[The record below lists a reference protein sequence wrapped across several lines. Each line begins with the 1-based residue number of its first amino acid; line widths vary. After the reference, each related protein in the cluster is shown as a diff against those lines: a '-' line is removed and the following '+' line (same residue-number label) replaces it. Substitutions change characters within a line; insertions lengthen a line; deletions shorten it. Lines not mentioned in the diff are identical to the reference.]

1 MISTTQFR
9 PGAKIEISGEPYTIV
24 EYQHVKPGK
33 GGAFVRTKLKSL
45 KSGSVVERTF
55 RAGESLEEPD
65 MEEREMQF
73 LYSQGTDFHFMDT
86 GNYEQL
92 SFVED
97 QLGESRDFLK
107 ENMLVNILFYK
118 GRPLS
123 VELPTFVELVIT
135 QTDPGFRGDTATGGN
150 KPAVLET
157 GATVKVPL
165 HLEEGNVIKVDTRTH
180 MYVERVR

>member
-45 KSGSVVERTF
+45 KSGSVVEHTF

-86 GNYEQL
+86 AITS
-92 SFVED
+92 SFPLLRTSSGRVPIF
-97 QLGESRDFLK
+97 SRKICL
-107 ENMLVNILFYK
+107 
-118 GRPLS
+118 
-123 VELPTFVELVIT
+123 
-135 QTDPGFRGDTATGGN
+135 
-150 KPAVLET
+150 
-157 GATVKVPL
+157 
-165 HLEEGNVIKVDTRTH
+165 
-180 MYVERVR
+180 

>member
-45 KSGSVVERTF
+45 KSGSVVEHTF

-97 QLGESRDFLK
+97 QLGESADFLK

-118 GRPLS
+118 GRPLT
-123 VELPTFVELVIT
+123 VELPTFVDLVIT

-165 HLEEGNVIKVDTRTH
+165 YLEEGNVIKVDTRTH